1 MFTKYAPP
9 PPAFYTLL
17 DVFIFLKPFIS
28 GEFLILTAASKV
40 DRDFRRLQES
50 ASINSLPL
58 KVLGTSQGWMG
69 FGQKMMLLKK
79 ELEAHKGHPDR
90 IVMFINSVDVLFN
103 ARTDQIVDK
112 FMKLEAKIVFPA
124 ESLCWPDASLA
135 SRYLPVALFFSNF
148 MFV

>member
-1 MFTKYAPP
+1 
-9 PPAFYTLL
+9 
-17 DVFIFLKPFIS
+17 
-28 GEFLILTAASKV
+28 
-40 DRDFRRLQES
+40 
-50 ASINSLPL
+50 
-58 KVLGTSQGWMG
+58 MG